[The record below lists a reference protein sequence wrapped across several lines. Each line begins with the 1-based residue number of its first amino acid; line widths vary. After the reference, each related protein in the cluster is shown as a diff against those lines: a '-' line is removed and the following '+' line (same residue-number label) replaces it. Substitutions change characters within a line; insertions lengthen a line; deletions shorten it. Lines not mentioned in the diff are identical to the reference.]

1 MVAWI
6 RVKAAGGGGKQSYSR
21 CILKTELSGFF
32 WYIEYE
38 LVCLCVIECVR
49 EKRVGRE
56 EGRVLRT
63 KP

>member
-1 MVAWI
+1 MAAWI

-38 LVCLCVIECVR
+38 VVCLCVIERVCER
-49 EKRVGRE
+49 EKG
-56 EGRVLRT
+56 G
-63 KP
+63 